1 MQEKILNDAKTRR
14 QLYIMQ
20 DLLQDSKAVT
30 SWKMHGTMMK
40 MQKIC

>member
-20 DLLQDSKAVT
+20 DLLQGSKAAR
-30 SWKMHGTMMK
+30 S
-40 MQKIC
+40 